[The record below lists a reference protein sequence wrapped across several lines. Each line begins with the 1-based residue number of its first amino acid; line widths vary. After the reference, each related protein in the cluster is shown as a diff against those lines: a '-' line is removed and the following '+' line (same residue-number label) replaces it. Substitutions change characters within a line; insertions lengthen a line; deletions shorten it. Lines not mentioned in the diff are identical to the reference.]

1 MVKFRGVDIK
11 TGKRDTKILK
21 DDGVVYLLRPPK
33 YIKTGFARILRRFFK
48 RLSKRTGKKWI
59 SIYWD
64 IFEFNIVKPYI
75 NFENRLIWYITRPM
89 LFVYSYV
96 LLVYDFLLEQQQK
109 LQPKI
114 EELRIWWEDKKYFY
128 GLKAYYID
136 YRTTEDW
143 NIHMMRRERRGV
155 FAYNKKADYI
165 APFKIFLIYN
175 YLWITISEIE
185 GELLARS
192 ELFFYEWFYR
202 LEFRLT
208 LRFLKLIRTLPH
220 FFNAPIFSEYQYMIV
235 IETKAIQTFLKSKV
249 LQKSRDS
256 IALYVFKGYLYF
268 TINFILNFVRLR
280 FNLFYYFCL
289 DYFVDVLL
297 KVNVNPILVRKF
309 LLDPKISLLIYYNNT
324 KFKNYYT
331 NLVNIKNM
339 IYGSIKL
346 VLKSKNDLLLV
357 GVQFLE
363 KLYKSDRFSLVR
375 YLKYYRIIALGKN
388 YFSNIFYKLFL
399 VFFFVT
405 NFYVFIYLHPNF
417 YTTKPYVSGG
427 MYTSYISHYYFNIII
442 NFMKDLSF
450 SLPIADFS
458 SEFLAFILLCYIWVK
473 SVIYFNPIIALLFL
487 WFGFFLILT
496 YFLPA
501 DKNPFLNSNYNKFE
515 AEIIEELQKFID
527 LETAN
532 KINYFKTIFRQ
543 NNKLS
548 NITKNAF
555 INDLVFEFNNDAKA
569 SYELLWFETSADNSE
584 SLMHVSPLLY
594 LNDYYSFAVMPSMME
609 DDYPVAIGFDDEEME
624 YNVHWVLAEAQVAP
638 ESGYNADIEADLT
651 AENVFE
657 EDNTYDF
664 PIEPATWEFDDE
676 IDEDPIDLEEFM
688 HVYQMMYSAP
698 DYLLHEIYWDVYYQQ
713 SMDEAEIFEDESFL
727 PRVLLEMYSPIK
739 YRDLFGDP
747 NCDDPKEEEKYFEIV
762 KVFTRETRIP
772 YDMIWLDTGAFPGEA
787 NGGDERAELE
797 SIEHADTEML
807 YDAAWNLIHSN
818 LNTFYMERIP
828 YGKRNLDLIQRN
840 NYTSYEIDYFLI
852 ELRNIPKLTRE
863 EIFELRLDGVLIDD
877 AWEDNGMVLMN
888 EDEDFDDFN
897 AFVDF
902 VSAEH
907 YDNAWAY
914 NSAIIDGG
922 YHFIEMDDEDDLQS
936 DYPSIAVSEWA
947 RNELKHLEVVNYLMF
962 EDWMKAVPMMLKPVD
977 SDIAETS
984 NFNFNKSR
992 KYMALSS
999 KVAPTLDFDL
1009 NYSEFQDNVLNTAY
1023 DSEDYDLLDLYMD
1036 KVYTTQE
1043 IFNFDPEENDI
1054 TWHDIYEVFLGYMPN
1069 VFGNDLE
1076 KFNPQKSISIK
1087 TYDETDSYIMF
1098 GMDLENEFYNISVY
1112 SYTVVTTFL
1121 ITVYY
1126 NIIKLKFTYI
1136 PNMNFV
1142 VRLKEPGFAYQGE
1155 QFWDKWVRKWKKGS
1169 KKLRKRDGTFEWKKE
1184 HLINRD
1190 EEHIKIV
1197 VTKKLFPGF
1206 GYEKLFAH
1214 SIFFTTLFLIILE
1227 LIIHFHVLKWDYLEA
1242 KKYINNGG
1250 QTLLYKFSK
1259 KKIELNNSKIYLF
1272 SPEENANYATSSYLK
1287 NKNLLRKWNYDIDED
1302 GRVITEIPNFY
1313 TFDSDI
1319 KRYSFNNL
1327 FPLAPDIVEF
1337 HSLAGFVGDF
1347 PSPDTALLEGFLRDP
1362 LAGLGLFRQH
1372 HKYYEGEMYNLM
1384 VLQMGPYEDYEP
1396 SDEVMEDVE
1405 DAWRINIKSYGV
1417 NGDGGDAIDI
1427 YTKYHSFI
1435 NWASIVWND
1444 TDIMLWRRLTAQG
1457 RYFSNYEHVG
1467 NKMNQTYDTEYDIWV
1482 FVAGFNHERKKL
1494 AGIRYHNENR
1504 AKFKYGDLK
1513 ITSAPYL
1520 LRRLIT
1526 RRFLPTFFKD
1536 KFKKETLR
1544 SILSK
1549 KRKILRSK
1557 RLLKKKCLR

>member
-11 TGKRDTKILK
+11 TGRRHTKVLK
-21 DDGVVYLLRPPK
+21 DDGIVYLLRAPK
-33 YIKTGFARILRRFFK
+33 YKKTGFVRILRRFFK

-64 IFEFNIVKPYI
+64 AFEFKVMKPYMY
-75 NFENRLIWYITRPM
+75 FENQLVWYLTRPM
-89 LFVYSYV
+89 LLIYSYC
-96 LLVYDFLLEQQQK
+96 LLLYDFLVQQYQKFQPK
-109 LQPKI
+109 LQ
-114 EELRIWWEDKKYFY
+114 EVRIWWENKKYFY

-155 FAYNKKADYI
+155 FAYNKKVDYI

-175 YLWITISEIE
+175 YLWITVSEIE

-220 FFNAPIFSEYQYMIV
+220 FFNAPILSEYVYTTI
-235 IETKAIQTFLKSKV
+235 IETKAVQTFLKSRV
-249 LQKSRDS
+249 LQRSRDLL
-256 IALYVFKGYLYF
+256 AVYVFKGYLYF
-268 TINFILNFVRLR
+268 TYDFLKSFIYLRLCLLYYVSLN
-280 FNLFYYFCL
+280 
-289 DYFVDVLL
+289 YFVDVLL
-297 KVNVNPILVRKF
+297 KMNISPILIRRIVLFNFRIDSFITYLNFVRYLKLDKIKEVISNGRKSILDNRNR
-309 LLDPKISLLIYYNNT
+309 LLLSLLR
-324 KFKNYYT
+324 F
-331 NLVNIKNM
+331 
-339 IYGSIKL
+339 
-346 VLKSKNDLLLV
+346 
-357 GVQFLE
+357 FE
-363 KLYKSDRFSLVR
+363 EFYKSDRFSLVR

-388 YFSNIFYKLFL
+388 YFSNLFYKLFL
-399 VFFFVT
+399 VIFLVT
-405 NFYVFIYLHPNF
+405 NFYVFIQLHPSF
-417 YTTKPYVSGG
+417 YTAKPYVSGG
-427 MYTSYISHYYFNIII
+427 MYAGYMSNYYFNIII
-442 NFMKDLSF
+442 NFLKDFVF

-458 SEFLAFILLCYIWVK
+458 SEFLALLLLCYIWVK
-473 SVIYFNPIIALLFL
+473 SMIYFNPIVALLFL
-487 WFGFFLILT
+487 WFGFFLILI

-501 DKNPFLNSNYNKFE
+501 DKNPFLSLNYNKFE

-527 LETAN
+527 FESAS
-532 KINYFKTIFRQ
+532 KVNYFNALFKE
-543 NNKLS
+543 NKLS

-555 INDLVFEFNNDAKA
+555 VNDLVFEFNNDARA

-638 ESGYNADIEADLT
+638 ESGYNADIEADLS

-664 PIEPATWEFDDE
+664 PIEPAGWEFDDE
-676 IDEDPIDLEEFM
+676 IDEDPIDIEEFM

-713 SMDEAEIFEDESFL
+713 TMDEAEVFEDESFL
-727 PRVLLEMYSPIK
+727 PRVFLEMYSVIK

-747 NCDDPKEEEKYFEIV
+747 NCDDVKEEEEHFQIV

-797 SIEHADTEML
+797 PIEHANDQVL
-807 YDAAWNLIHSN
+807 HDVAWNLIHSN
-818 LNTFYMERIP
+818 LNTYYMERIP

-840 NYTSYEIDYFLI
+840 SYVSYEIDYFLM
-852 ELRNIPKLTRE
+852 ESRNIPKLTRH
-863 EIFELRLDGVLIDD
+863 EIFELRLDGILIDD
-877 AWEDNGMVLMN
+877 PWEDNGMVLMN
-888 EDEDFDDFN
+888 EDEDFDDLN

-907 YDNAWAY
+907 YDNTWAY
-914 NSAIIDGG
+914 NSAIIDGV
-922 YHFIEMDDEDDLQS
+922 YHFIEMDDEDDLQA

-947 RNELKHLEVVNYLMF
+947 RNELKHLELANYIMF
-962 EDWMKAVPMMLKPVD
+962 EDWMKATPSMLKPVD
-977 SDIAETS
+977 SDIAESS
-984 NFNFNKSR
+984 NFKLNTSR
-992 KYMALSS
+992 KYMELSK
-999 KVAPTLDFDL
+999 KVALDLDFDL
-1009 NYSEFQDNVLNTAY
+1009 NYSEFQDAVLNTAY
-1023 DSEDYDLLDLYMD
+1023 DSNEDCDLLDLYMD
-1036 KVYTTQE
+1036 KVYTTHE
-1043 IFNFDPEENDI
+1043 IFSFDPEENDI
-1054 TWHDIYEVFLGYMPN
+1054 TWHDIYEAFLGYMPN
-1069 VFGNDLE
+1069 VFGDNLE
-1076 KFNPQKSISIK
+1076 GFDPGKNFGLR

-1098 GMDLENEFYNISVY
+1098 GMDLENEFYNMGVY
-1112 SYTVVTTFL
+1112 SYSIVTVFL

-1126 NIIKLKFTYI
+1126 NIIKLKFYYM

-1142 VRLKEPGFAYQGE
+1142 VRLKEPGFVYQGE
-1155 QFWDKWVRKWKKGS
+1155 PFWDQWVRKWRKGS
-1169 KKLRKRDGTFEWKKE
+1169 KRLRKKEGTFEQNKE
-1184 HLINRD
+1184 RLVDRD
-1190 EEHIKIV
+1190 DEHIKIV

-1214 SIFFTTLFLIILE
+1214 SIFFTALILIALE
-1227 LIIHFHVLKWDYLEA
+1227 LIIYFHVLKWDYLEA
-1242 KKYINNGG
+1242 KRYVNNGG
-1250 QTLLYKFSK
+1250 QTLLYRFNRK
-1259 KKIELNNSKIYLF
+1259 KVKLNNSNLYLF
-1272 SPEENANYATSSYLK
+1272 SPEENANYATNFYAK
-1287 NKNLLRKWNYDIDED
+1287 NKNSLRKWVYDIDED
-1302 GRVITEIPNFY
+1302 GRNITEIPRFY

-1327 FPLAPDIVEF
+1327 FPMAPDLVEY

-1347 PSPDTALLEGFLRDP
+1347 PSPDMALLEGFLRDP
-1362 LAGLGLFRQH
+1362 LGGLGIFRQH

-1384 VLQMGPYEDYEP
+1384 VLQIGPYEDYEP

-1417 NGDGGDAIDI
+1417 GGDGGDAIDI

-1504 AKFKYGDLK
+1504 AKFKYSDLK
-1513 ITSAPYL
+1513 VTTVPYL

-1526 RRFLPTFFKD
+1526 RRFLPLFFKN
-1536 KFKKETLR
+1536 KFKEETLKSVR
-1544 SILSK
+1544 RLK

-1557 RLLKKKCLR
+1557 KLRK